1 MIRRRLHKV
10 VKENEISEESPEIY
24 LLILEAYSHYIEFLK
39 KVLVDN
45 EVLSPSQLLA
55 FSVGNKVIVV
65 GEGDLQANGRRGIP
79 VRGRVEKTLDKIL
92 KLQAKLIKLVSKL
105 AEEHFPESKQ

>member
-10 VKENEISEESPEIY
+10 VKENEISEEEPEIY
-24 LLILEAYSHYIEFLK
+24 LLVLEADSHYTEFLK
-39 KVLVDN
+39 RVLVDN

-55 FSVGNKVIVV
+55 FSIGSMILVIS
-65 GEGDLQANGRRGIP
+65 EGDLQAGSRRGIP

-105 AEEHFPESKQ
+105 AEEHFPESE

>member
-10 VKENEISEESPEIY
+10 VKENEINEEESEIY
-24 LLILEAYSHYIEFLK
+24 LLVLEGDLHYTEFLRR
-39 KVLVDN
+39 VLADN
-45 EVLSPSQLLA
+45 EVLSPSQPIA
-55 FSVGNKVIVV
+55 FSVGSMILVIS
-65 GEGDLQANGRRGIP
+65 EGDLQAGSRRGIP

-105 AEEHFPESKQ
+105 AEEYFPESE